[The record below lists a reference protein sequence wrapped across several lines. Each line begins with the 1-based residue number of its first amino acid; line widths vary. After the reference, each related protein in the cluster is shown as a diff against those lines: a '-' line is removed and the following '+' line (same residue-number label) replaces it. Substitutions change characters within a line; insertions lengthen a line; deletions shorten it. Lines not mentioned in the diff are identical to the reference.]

1 MIGTLVGDFII
12 AGISN
17 GIKQNGRKIRCYVE
31 SVYELAFDKKVSKEF
46 GVIIYPHSS

>member
-17 GIKQNGRKIRCYVE
+17 GIKQNERKIRCYVE
-31 SVYELAFDKKVSKEF
+31 PVYELAFDKKVSKEF